1 MGWKAFKVFPKFR
14 ATSAN
19 PLGPKTR
26 RATTAMTRASG
37 APTPRR
43 DAETPF
49 LCRFPKSFLGSIRG
63 TLDPPPKH
71 PFNSPMPLIKVP
83 LIKTLTC
90 PPALLHLVSCFCP
103 HCPYGFTVDTFKDC
117 HEAEE
122 VRSREEQEGE
132 KGERVRESG
141 ATEER
146 EVAGKVSVV

>member
-1 MGWKAFKVFPKFR
+1 
-14 ATSAN
+14 
-19 PLGPKTR
+19 
-26 RATTAMTRASG
+26 
-37 APTPRR
+37 
-43 DAETPF
+43 
-49 LCRFPKSFLGSIRG
+49 
-63 TLDPPPKH
+63 
-71 PFNSPMPLIKVP
+71 MPLIKVP

-146 EVAGKVSVV
+146 EVAGKVPDGGVEETTRVLQDMTRVENMATESHGDTCSNKARL